1 MSIARKPNFITLG
14 ATAAVLCLSLASG
27 ATLAADQDHRER
39 TGLFSGLVLGAVVG
53 GPPGAVIGAIG
64 GGLAGRSAGQ
74 EDAAQARQAELE
86 RLRVELQQAQAQAL
100 AERASAQRRQMVAT
114 ALARQSATPPA
125 LSLDSSVQF
134 RTASSELEPHYAA
147 QLRSLATLARQFPTV
162 RVHLL
167 GHADPRGSAA
177 ANRQLSQDRVQTVR
191 AALVAG
197 GVAEERITVRAL
209 GESEPLYGADD
220 GEGRDFERRVLI
232 RMISAGAQS

>member
-1 MSIARKPNFITLG
+1 MFTTHISGFTVMR
-14 ATAAVLCLSLASG
+14 ATAAALCLGLGSG
-27 ATLAADQDHRER
+27 AAMAADQERRER
-39 TGLFSGLVLGAVVG
+39 SGLFSGLVLGAVVG

-64 GGLAGRSAGQ
+64 GGLAGRSAAREETA
-74 EDAAQARQAELE
+74 EDRQAQIE
-86 RLRVELQQAQAQAL
+86 RLRLELQQVQAQAL
-100 AERASAQRRQMVAT
+100 AERATAQRRQMMAT
-114 ALARQSATPPA
+114 AMARRSATEPA

-134 RTASSELEPHYAA
+134 RTASAELEPHYAA
-147 QLRSLATLARQFPTV
+147 QLRTLAALARQFPNL

-177 ANRQLSQDRVQTVR
+177 ANRQLSQARVQTVC

-232 RMISAGAQS
+232 RMITSGAQS